1 MSGAGAGCAT
11 LPPVSRKWA
20 LGLAALAAAALAGLG
35 ATAVFGGGGSTG
47 LPGYASVE
55 IDLAPAPSASPAGKQ
70 GKPKVIY
77 LEGGPSTI
85 DVDTTGPYVDLGL
98 ASCPGRSRVID
109 GGAVADNTDV
119 YQQGAYVGSRSD
131 YHVRLGFDDGATPAD
146 FEVSSHLIC
155 IKGVR

>member
-35 ATAVFGGGGSTG
+35 ATAVFGGGGSTA

-55 IDLAPAPSASPAGKQ
+55 INLAPTASPAGKQ
-70 GKPKVIY
+70 GKPKVVY

-85 DVDTTGPYVDLGL
+85 DVDTTGPYVDIGL
-98 ASCPGRSRVID
+98 ASCPGHSRVID

-119 YQQGAYVGSRSD
+119 YQQGAYVGSRSE
-131 YHVRLGFDDGATPAD
+131 YHVRLGFDDETTPVD